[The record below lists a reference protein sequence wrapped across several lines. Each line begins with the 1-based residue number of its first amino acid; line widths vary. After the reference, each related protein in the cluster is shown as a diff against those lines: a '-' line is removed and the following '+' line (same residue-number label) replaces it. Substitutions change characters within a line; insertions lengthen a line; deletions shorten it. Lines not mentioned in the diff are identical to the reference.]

1 MFLRT
6 NKYRLLA
13 YVEKGVGGAPEAL
26 GSGGLYIHTAIFI
39 HSVVSR
45 VTYNRIYVLT

>member
-39 HSVVSR
+39 HFEQCG
-45 VTYNRIYVLT
+45 YYILT